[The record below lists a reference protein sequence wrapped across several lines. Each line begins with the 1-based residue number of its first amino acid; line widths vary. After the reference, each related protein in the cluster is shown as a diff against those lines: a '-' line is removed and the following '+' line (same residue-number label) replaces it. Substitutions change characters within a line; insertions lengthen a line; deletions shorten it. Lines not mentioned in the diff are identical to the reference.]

1 MKNIFVLFFSFFV
14 ATSIISAQNQNTS
27 SKKGSYQCSQR
38 KSNQKWSNID
48 GTKSQNSPK
57 HKFDVLNYELNLDL
71 YNCYTGSFPSS
82 FYASNN
88 ITFRV
93 DTALNSIN
101 LDAVNSSLVIDSVRL
116 NGISFTHNLDI
127 LSITLD
133 RIYNPGEIA
142 NVKIYYHHL
151 NVADGNF
158 YTGNGFV
165 FTDCEPEGARKWF
178 PCWDKPSDKAKVDI
192 TAKVPHN
199 VKLASNGRLADSI
212 HSIDTI
218 NYHWISNDPVATYL
232 TVITS
237 KVNYNLDIVYWH
249 KISNPN
255 DSIPLRF
262 YYNQGEDPTPME
274 AILPAMTTY
283 YSNLFGEHPF
293 EKNGFAALDSQFP
306 WGGMENQTL
315 TSICPNCWQEWLIA
329 HEYAHQWFGDMI
341 TCATWGDI
349 WLNEGFATY
358 IENLWI
364 EHTSGY
370 AAYKVEVDNDAN
382 YYLGNNPGWP
392 NANLAW
398 SVTTPPLGTLFNYA
412 VTYCKG
418 ASILHQMRYVM
429 GDSLFFSSIKAYAT
443 DTANFRLKNAT
454 IPDFMS
460 KINQVSGQNWD
471 WYFNEWLYNANH
483 PVYNNIY
490 SINNLGSGNWNV
502 IFHANQVQTNAPF
515 FKMPIE
521 LKIHFADG
529 TDSIVKVMND
539 LNNQYFTF
547 AYGKQPLSLIF
558 DPNNQIVLKEATL
571 ILSAKSET
579 RENLSFLKIEPNPAS
594 NIVYATYFLK
604 EKSKVSISITDVTG
618 NIVLELANPSNDK
631 NNNKVEINVSNLK
644 NGTYFFNLSSDNQK
658 IVKKML
664 IIK

>member
-1 MKNIFVLFFSFFV
+1 MKHLKPLF
-14 ATSIISAQNQNTS
+14 TLLTILLISINGFCQIDIT
-27 SKKGSYQCSQR
+27 KKGSYQCSQR
-38 KSNQKWSNID
+38 KSHQKWN
-48 GTKSQNSPK
+48 TNFYNKSLNSPK
-57 HKFDVLNYELNLDL
+57 HNFDVLNYELNLNL
-71 YNCYTGSFPSS
+71 YDCYTGSFPASY
-82 FYASNN
+82 FASNI
-88 ITFRV
+88 ITFRI
-93 DTALNSIN
+93 DTALSTIN
-101 LDAVNSSLVIDSVRL
+101 LDAVNSSLVIDSVKM
-116 NGISFTHNLDI
+116 NGISFTHNSDI
-127 LSITLD
+127 LTINLNRT
-133 RIYNPGEIA
+133 YYPGEIA

-158 YTGNGFV
+158 YTGNGIV

-212 HSIDTI
+212 HIIDTI
-218 NYHWISNDPVATYL
+218 HYHWISNDPVATYL

-249 KISNPN
+249 KISNPS

-262 YYNQGEDPTPME
+262 YYNDGEDPTQME
-274 AILPAMTTY
+274 VVLPAMTTH

-293 EKNGFAALDSQFP
+293 EKNGFASLDSQFP

-315 TSICPNCWQEWLIA
+315 TSICQNCWQEWLIA

-341 TCATWGDI
+341 TCGTWGDI

-370 AAYKVEVDNDAN
+370 TAYKTEVDNDAS
-382 YYLGNNPGWP
+382 YYLNNNPGWP
-392 NANLAW
+392 NADPSW
-398 SVTTPPLGTLFNYA
+398 SITTPSLGVLFNYA

-418 ASILHQMRYVM
+418 ACILHQMRYVM
-429 GDSLFFSSIKAYAT
+429 GDSLFFSSIKDYAT
-443 DTANFRLKNAT
+443 DTTNFRLKNSM
-454 IPDFMS
+454 IPDFIA
-460 KINQVSGQNWD
+460 KINLSTGQNWD
-471 WYFNEWLYNANH
+471 WFFNEWLYNANH
-483 PVYNNIY
+483 PVYNNTY
-490 SINNLGSGNWNV
+490 SFNNIGGGNWDVN
-502 IFHANQVQTNAPF
+502 FQANQVQTNAPF

-521 LKIHFADG
+521 LKIHFSNG

-539 LNNQYFTF
+539 SNNQLFSFTF
-547 AYGKQPLSLIF
+547 SNQPTSLTF
-558 DPNNQIVLKEATL
+558 DPNNQIVLKEAT
-571 ILSAKSET
+571 IALSANNDINN
-579 RENLSFLKIEPNPAS
+579 NLSFVNIEPNPAS
-594 NIVYATYFLK
+594 GIVYATYFLK
-604 EKSKVSISITDVTG
+604 EKTIVSISITDVAG
-618 NIVLELANPSNDK
+618 NKVLELKNPSNDI
-631 NNNKVEINVSNLK
+631 NTNKVEINVSSLK